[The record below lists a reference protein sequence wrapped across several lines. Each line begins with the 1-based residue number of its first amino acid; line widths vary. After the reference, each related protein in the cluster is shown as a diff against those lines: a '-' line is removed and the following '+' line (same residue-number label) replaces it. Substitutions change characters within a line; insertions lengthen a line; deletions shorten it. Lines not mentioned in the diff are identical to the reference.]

1 MIMLTHDSR
10 RQVERTVAVARDAA
24 EEGTLQA
31 LAVGEREPCAHLNE
45 AQHRL
50 RRRQLGAAAE
60 QAVPDQL
67 SEAAGEAAD
76 PGDLAPAGA
85 RSSMSPTP
93 PLPRFLSTLTAGP
106 RLPVATTPTACP
118 ALIPTTP
125 PSGYSTATPAVPWFG
140 MKPPSERPVA
150 DGRGRQCLEALTHS
164 YLGDW
169 ITRQQDGLA
178 RKEPGAEGRLTA
190 ALELKARLTAI
201 AEGEP
206 PHDLFIRWKPLHE
219 QPLGW
224 QPDLNDGVRLNIRP
238 FMADDLP
245 GGKKAAGILRTKPNI
260 HWRKD
265 RGKEPFKEES
275 EYPWFWVDGK
285 FTGERVNDAHLPISM
300 KRDESMRYVG

>member
-1 MIMLTHDSR
+1 
-10 RQVERTVAVARDAA
+10 
-24 EEGTLQA
+24 
-31 LAVGEREPCAHLNE
+31 
-45 AQHRL
+45 
-50 RRRQLGAAAE
+50 
-60 QAVPDQL
+60 
-67 SEAAGEAAD
+67 
-76 PGDLAPAGA
+76 
-85 RSSMSPTP
+85 
-93 PLPRFLSTLTAGP
+93 
-106 RLPVATTPTACP
+106 
-118 ALIPTTP
+118 
-125 PSGYSTATPAVPWFG
+125 

-238 FMADDLP
+238 FMADDLL

-265 RGKEPFKEES
+265 RRKEPLKEERLF
-275 EYPWFWVDGK
+275 PWFWIDGE
-285 FTGERVNDAHLPISM
+285 FTGERVNDNHLSTAQKQAGCTAANGPS
-300 KRDESMRYVG
+300 RSAA

>member
-1 MIMLTHDSR
+1 M
-10 RQVERTVAVARDAA
+10 
-24 EEGTLQA
+24 
-31 LAVGEREPCAHLNE
+31 
-45 AQHRL
+45 
-50 RRRQLGAAAE
+50 
-60 QAVPDQL
+60 
-67 SEAAGEAAD
+67 
-76 PGDLAPAGA
+76 
-85 RSSMSPTP
+85 
-93 PLPRFLSTLTAGP
+93 
-106 RLPVATTPTACP
+106 
-118 ALIPTTP
+118 
-125 PSGYSTATPAVPWFG
+125 ATPAVPWFG

-265 RGKEPFKEES
+265 RGKEPLKEERLF
-275 EYPWFWVDGK
+275 PWFWIDGK
-285 FTGERVNDAHLPISM
+285 FTGVRINDQHFSLALKQAVQKQSVPSSNLSSVGYDNKTETLEVEFLSGSVYQYYNVPQNIHDELMKAVSKGRFLNTHIKNAYPYSRV
-300 KRDESMRYVG
+300 G